1 MDSKTRAKLRGIA
14 QTISPSVMIGK
25 DGVTDGVLDQLNMN
39 LSAHELVKVDVLDS
53 ADVDKKQVLEY
64 LANELKAEGV
74 CVIGR
79 KLVLYRFSSKCKNHV
94 LPKQ

>member
-14 QTISPSVMIGK
+14 QNVSVSVMVGK
-25 DGVTDGVLDQLNMN
+25 DGLTDGVVDQINMN
-39 LSAHELVKVDVLDS
+39 LNAHELVKVDVLET
-53 ADVDKKQVLEY
+53 ADMDKKALLNH
-64 LANELKAEGV
+64 LAETLKADPI

-94 LPKQ
+94 LGDK

>member
-64 LANELKAEGV
+64 LANELKAESI